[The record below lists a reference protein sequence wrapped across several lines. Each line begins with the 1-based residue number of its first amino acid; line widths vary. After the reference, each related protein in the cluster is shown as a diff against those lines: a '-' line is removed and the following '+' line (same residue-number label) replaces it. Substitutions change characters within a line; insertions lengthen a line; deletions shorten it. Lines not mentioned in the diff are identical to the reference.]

1 MKTKMLVIFYLLYSA
16 ANYYVAVRTIDA
28 FTFLSTPL
36 VATCFWVAISFGVAA
51 FPLSRISHLPER
63 LSGICLWVG
72 SYWFGIVYYAL
83 ILVLGCDVLAFANRY
98 LHFLPVFL
106 QTHPHTVA
114 PLLLALLTAIIIY
127 GTYNAW
133 HPRIR
138 RYEIDIAKT
147 AGTLDSL
154 HVLWASDLHLGKIVN
169 APRLKKFVTLIKQ
182 QTPDIILLAGDT
194 IDRDAAEYENQK
206 MPELF
211 QQLAPR
217 YGIYG
222 VLGNH
227 EYISGQEQQIVA
239 TLTDSGIQILQ
250 DQVVQID
257 QAFLL
262 VGRDDRSRKLYK
274 GTNRQSLA
282 TILQGV
288 NCSLPLILM
297 DHQPSQLAEAQ
308 AAGIDLLLAGH
319 THRGQIFPNNWITAH
334 AFEIDWGYLR
344 KGALQVIVSC
354 GYGTWG
360 PPLRI
365 GSHSEIIDLMIHF
378 RPHNGEVEP
387 AK

>member
-1 MKTKMLVIFYLLYSA
+1 MKIKMLVIFYLLYSA
-16 ANYYVAVRTIDA
+16 ANYYVAIRTIGS

-36 VATCFWVAISFGVAA
+36 AATCFGLVMTFGIAA
-51 FPLSRISHLPER
+51 FPISRITNLPEK
-63 LSGICLWVG
+63 LSAICLWVG
-72 SYWFGIVYYAL
+72 SYWFGILYYAL
-83 ILVLGCDVLAFANRY
+83 ILVLGCDILAFANRY
-98 LHFLPVFL
+98 LDFLPAFL
-106 QTHPHTVA
+106 QTHPNTVA
-114 PLLLALLTAIIIY
+114 ALVLALLTAIIIY

-133 HPRIR
+133 HPRIC
-138 RYEIDIAKT
+138 RYELDIAKT

-154 HVLWASDLHLGKIVN
+154 HILWAADLHLGKIVN
-169 APRLKKFVTLIKQ
+169 ATRLKTFVTLLKQ
-182 QTPDIILLAGDT
+182 QAPDIILLAGDI

-211 QQLAPR
+211 RQLTPR
-217 YGIYG
+217 YGMYG

-227 EYISGQEQQIVA
+227 EYLSGQDREIVA

-250 DQVVQID
+250 DQLLQID

-262 VGRDDRSRKLYK
+262 IGRDDRSRKSYK
-274 GTNRQSLA
+274 GDSRQSLA
-282 TILQGV
+282 TILRGAD
-288 NCSLPLILM
+288 CSLPLILM

-319 THRGQIFPNNWITAH
+319 THRGQIFPNNLITAH
-334 AFEIDWGYLR
+334 AFEVDWGYLR
-344 KGALQVIVSC
+344 KGALQIIVSC

-365 GSHSEIIDLMIHF
+365 GNHPEIVDLMIHF